1 MAFSWPQDLDTY
13 LFNNGPAK
21 VSMRKFRLSES
32 RRLSGV
38 SGGEMWSVSR
48 GTRLWYG
55 NISIVP
61 QRTVDQ
67 MFYEARMEYLVGSNG
82 TFYIRDF
89 MAEPLAE
96 PQTAAVLATVAANNI
111 DISLSG
117 MTPGL
122 FVRAGTCFAF
132 DYNGTQRAFH
142 RALHSYTVKAD
153 GTTPIHSVMPALKPG
168 YVKGTTTVNFD
179 KPKLKAIILPNT
191 LEMGE
196 ADYSNSSG
204 ISFDWIQTLRP

>member
-38 SGGEMWSVSR
+38 SGGEMWSVGR

-55 NISIVP
+55 NVSIVP

-67 MFYEARMEYLVGSNG
+67 MFYEVRMDHLAGSNAS
-82 TFYIRDF
+82 FYIRDF
-89 MAEPLAE
+89 MAEPLPGAQGS
-96 PQTAAVLATVAANNI
+96 PILATVAANNV
-111 DISLSG
+111 DITLSG

-132 DYNGTQRAFH
+132 DYNGTSRAFH
-142 RALHSYTVKAD
+142 RTMQSYTVKAD
-153 GTTPIHSVMPALKPG
+153 GTTPSHAVTPALKPG
-168 YVKGTTTVNFD
+168 YVKGTTAVNFD
-179 KPKLKAIILPNT
+179 KPKLKAIIIPNT

-196 ADYSNSSG
+196 ADHSNSSG